1 MNTLVIYD
9 SKFGNTEKVAQAI
22 AEVLQTHGL
31 VRLVPVAEAE
41 TVTLDGVDLLAAG
54 GPTQAHGISPAM
66 TAWLANLPRE
76 VAQDLPT
83 VTFDTR
89 FRKPGWLTGSAA
101 HTLAKRLEQHGCHMV
116 VPAESFFVTGSEGP
130 LEDGELERAAAWTR
144 EIAVRVAAPV
154 HA

>member
-9 SKFGNTEKVAQAI
+9 SKFGNTAQIAQAI
-22 AEVLQTHGL
+22 AGVLQEHGV

-41 TVTLDGVDLLAAG
+41 TVTLDGVDLLAVG
-54 GPTQAHGISPAM
+54 GPTQAHGVSPAL
-66 TAWLANLPRE
+66 TAWLANLPPGA
-76 VAQDLPT
+76 AQGIAA

-130 LEDGELERAAAWTR
+130 LEDGELERAGAWTR
-144 EIAVRVAAPV
+144 DLAVRVAAPV